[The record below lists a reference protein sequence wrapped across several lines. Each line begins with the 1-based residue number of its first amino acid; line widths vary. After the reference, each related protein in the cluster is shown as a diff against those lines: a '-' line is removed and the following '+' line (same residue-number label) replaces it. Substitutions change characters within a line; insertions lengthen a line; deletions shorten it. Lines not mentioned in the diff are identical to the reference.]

1 MKERTAGRL
10 WIVILVLLVLACGIT
25 GSVAESGGEV
35 LKLMR
40 IPQEGDQMIL
50 FRMDRGTPGEMQ
62 AAVLSGAS
70 SLMTSAVLNEDLLIL
85 RLSRPLTAEE
95 RLEITLEVDK
105 GPVQTH
111 EVIVESQRNRKLEAL
126 EAKIPWMVETWDQQF
141 ASALREGT
149 VYLPKLWIE
158 LPFVMYPDEAPEIH
172 VTENGQETDISLPG
186 GLPEGWHVCLA
197 EGIPVETR
205 ECTWNELKRCWTG
218 SGTFESVSIIRTG
231 RKDNVT
237 ITINYSRDN
246 DYLAEYPV
254 LEYTRENGADV
265 EAFNCYGWGTARE
278 YLGSMYAVIGN
289 EMQYYAEYN
298 QDHSLRCYYDLT
310 NGTEY
315 DAEDNL
321 TSGTE
326 PEGFIN
332 PVVHRK

>member
-10 WIVILVLLVLACGIT
+10 GIMILVLVVFAFAIT
-25 GSVAESGGEV
+25 GSVAEAGGET

-40 IPQEGDQMIL
+40 IPQEGDQLLL
-50 FRMDRGTPGEMQ
+50 FRMERETPGEMQ
-62 AAVLSGAS
+62 AAVFSGEEE
-70 SLMTSAVLNEDLLIL
+70 LMSSAVLEEDLLIL
-85 RLSRPLTAEE
+85 RLSR
-95 RLEITLEVDK
+95 RLKSKEIVSITLTVD
-105 GPVQTH
+105 GGSVQTH
-111 EVIVESQRNRKLEAL
+111 EVIVETPWNRKLEAL

-141 ASALREGT
+141 ASALREGM
-149 VYLPKLWIE
+149 VYLPSLWVE
-158 LPFVMYPDEAPEIH
+158 LPFVTYPDEAPEIH
-172 VTENGQETDISLPG
+172 VTENGKETEISLAG
-186 GLPEGWHVCLA
+186 RLPEGWHVCLA

-246 DYLAEYPV
+246 DYRAEYPV

-278 YLGSMYAVIGN
+278 YLGSMYAVVGN
-289 EMQYYAEYN
+289 GMQYYAEYN
-298 QDHSLRCYYDLT
+298 QDHSLRCYYDLA

-315 DAEDNL
+315 DADDNL
-321 TSGTE
+321 TSGAE